1 MPTSE
6 DIEKVRQEIMRFH
19 ELLNIMR
26 ENLKAGER
34 AYTQLFSNCSPEE
47 MKTMKEKDLQWKVAE
62 QTVSVGDVSP
72 LRAAVSRMRF
82 DARNLE
88 RAFEE
93 LHDIIVSG
101 QEGEADQL

>member
-6 DIEKVRQEIMRFH
+6 EIEKVRQEIMRFH

-26 ENLKAGER
+26 ANLEAGER
-34 AYTQLFSNCSPEE
+34 AYTQLFADCSPEE
-47 MKTMKEKDLQWKVAE
+47 MKTLKEKDLQWKVAE
-62 QTVSVGDVSP
+62 DMVGDVSQ
-72 LRAAVSRMRF
+72 LRTAVSRMRF

-101 QEGEADQL
+101 QEEEADQL

>member
-1 MPTSE
+1 MPSSE
-6 DIEKVRQEIMRFH
+6 EIEKVRQEIMRFR

-26 ENLKAGER
+26 QNLEDGER
-34 AYTQLFSNCSPEE
+34 AYTQLFSTCSSEDRMN
-47 MKTMKEKDLQWKVAE
+47 MKQKDLQWKVAE
-62 QTVSVGDVSP
+62 EMVGDVSQ
-72 LRAAVSRMRF
+72 LRKAVSHLRF

-101 QEGEADQL
+101 Q